1 VRAPR
6 SLSSS
11 SGTVPV
17 HSPHT
22 SGFPV
27 ERLTSLRIMAS
38 KTCVFFETG
47 TNAQFEYVLK
57 QYPEAIKA
65 KAHNKSSKP
74 ETLLKLDN
82 W

>member
-1 VRAPR
+1 
-6 SLSSS
+6 
-11 SGTVPV
+11 
-17 HSPHT
+17 
-22 SGFPV
+22 
-27 ERLTSLRIMAS
+27 MAS